1 MWTSCPS
8 RSDPEHELPDYR
20 SQRSRRPTG
29 KPVCSQARAATA
41 LGSALLLVTAGA
53 GASGVDQPAAS
64 HDTVTEFKLACSR
77 SFEQS
82 QRLRNGSQYIA
93 ASEEAAKCANPKCGE
108 ALVDECSKIYDQ
120 LQTATPSVVFAARD
134 DAGAELTSVIVSI
147 DGHPSRNLLDGKPV
161 QVDPG
166 NHQFAF
172 ASDGYQ
178 RTEQAALIRAGEQF
192 RPINA
197 LLHRTASG
205 RALDS
210 PVQPPARDTESTR
223 RIPIPSYV
231 LGAVSVVG
239 LGTFI
244 GFRVAGSSRFDTL
257 ARECKPT
264 CAPSA
269 VDSARQKYTISEI
282 ALGVAA
288 ASALAAVTVYL
299 LSPREHR
306 PLAAL
311 QVAPSEHGLSAGIS
325 GRF

>member
-1 MWTSCPS
+1 
-8 RSDPEHELPDYR
+8 
-20 SQRSRRPTG
+20 
-29 KPVCSQARAATA
+29 
-41 LGSALLLVTAGA
+41 LLLVAAGA

-64 HDTVTEFKLACSR
+64 HDTVTEFKLSCSR

-134 DAGAELTSVIVSI
+134 DAGAELTSVVVSI

-172 ASDGYQ
+172 ASDGHQ
-178 RTEQAALIRAGEQF
+178 PTEQAVLIRAGEQF

-197 LLHRTASG
+197 LLRRTATG
-205 RALDS
+205 PAAGS
-210 PVQPPARDTESTR
+210 PVQPPASDTEP
-223 RIPIPSYV
+223 RIPLPSYV

-244 GFRVAGSSRFDTL
+244 GFRVAGSSRFDAL

-288 ASALAAVTVYL
+288 ASALAAVTIYL
-299 LSPREHR
+299 VSPREHQ

-311 QVAPSEHGLSAGIS
+311 RVAPSEHGLSAGIS